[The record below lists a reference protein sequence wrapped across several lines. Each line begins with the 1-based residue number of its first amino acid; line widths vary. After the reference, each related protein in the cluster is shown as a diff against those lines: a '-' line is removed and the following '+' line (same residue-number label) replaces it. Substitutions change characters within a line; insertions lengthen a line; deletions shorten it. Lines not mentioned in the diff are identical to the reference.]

1 MASGGHFK
9 IMSNVLSGQENQ
21 TKTALRF
28 HVASVIRTD
37 IKKVIQQIIQYCI
50 YKIIAIL
57 SQLISISAGTGMRE
71 KLLFTGENAN
81 V

>member
-21 TKTALRF
+21 TKIALRF
-28 HVASVIRTD
+28 HVASVIRAD

-57 SQLISISAGTGMRE
+57 
-71 KLLFTGENAN
+71 
-81 V
+81 